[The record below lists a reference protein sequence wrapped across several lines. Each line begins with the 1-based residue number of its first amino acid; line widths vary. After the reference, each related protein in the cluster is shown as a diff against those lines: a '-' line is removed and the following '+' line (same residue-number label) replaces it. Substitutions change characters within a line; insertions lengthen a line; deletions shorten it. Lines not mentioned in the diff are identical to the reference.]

1 MQSTFSVVWAAWSTV
16 CCLATKPDDNAQAY
30 HPWLLSV
37 GQSVKVCSPCSFL
50 LCLPRVTFLSRN
62 SWVLLRFSN
71 LFLSHQQRLM
81 YPLLTGGYYW
91 VFLLHTELIS
101 SCGSVSLEVKRRGDL
116 GNYSESYSCRVRVGD
131 ETAEMTF
138 CVILLQL

>member
-1 MQSTFSVVWAAWSTV
+1 MWSTV
-16 CCLATKPDDNAQAY
+16 CCLAAKLDDNAQAY
-30 HPWLLSV
+30 HPCLLSM

-50 LCLPRVTFLSRN
+50 LYFLGVTFLSRN
-62 SWVLLRFSN
+62 SWVLLRYTN

-81 YPLLTGGYYW
+81 YFLFIGRYYW

-101 SCGSVSLEVKRRGDL
+101 SCSSVSLQVKRREDL
-116 GNYSESYSCRVRVGD
+116 GNYSESHSCKVHVGD

-138 CVILLQL
+138 CVILLQM